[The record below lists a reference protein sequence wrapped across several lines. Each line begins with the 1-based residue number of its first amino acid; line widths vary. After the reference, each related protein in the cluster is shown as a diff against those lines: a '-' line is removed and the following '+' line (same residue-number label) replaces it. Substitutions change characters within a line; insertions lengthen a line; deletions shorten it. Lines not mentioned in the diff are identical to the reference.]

1 MKKVLLVTYFFPP
14 RPPEFA
20 GRHAAALARYL
31 PESGWEPLV
40 LTAALPVPRGTA
52 LPAVTPYR
60 TVQTPYRDSLRF
72 FKKLLGIRSEDRL
85 MMNVAELKKK
95 LHVKSER
102 SVVDAILRLG
112 GEFLAYPDPQK
123 GWRSPAVGV
132 GSRLL
137 DSEQVDA
144 IVSISPPVT
153 SHLIAAE
160 LNRDHGIPWAAYFLD
175 LWTQNHYYPY
185 SRFRRARERRLE
197 LRALG
202 RADVLA
208 SVSQPLADKLGQLHS
223 GKDVR
228 VIRLGFDP
236 DELVESP
243 PPLSAKFT
251 ITYTGNI
258 YPGKQSPEPLFKA
271 LANLITRGVVNPQ
284 DVEVRFFGPEL
295 GWVDRL
301 VDRYRL
307 DSVVRQYGMVPRRVS
322 LEKQRES
329 QVLLILGWLDPG
341 ELGVYTAKVYEYL
354 AACRPILAVGG
365 STSDVL
371 SALLEDT
378 GTGTLCP
385 TAEETGA
392 WLERAYGEYR
402 AQGQVAYRG
411 DRDRLTDYSYQQM
424 GRGFGELLHDLAPA
438 ARSNT
443 AR

>member
-14 RPPEFA
+14 RPPGFA

-31 PESGWEPLV
+31 PEFGWEPIV
-40 LTAALPVPRGTA
+40 LTAALPADTR
-52 LPAVTPYR
+52 TPCR

-72 FKKLLGIRSEDRL
+72 FKKVLGIGPEDRL
-85 MMNVAELKKK
+85 MMNIAELKKK
-95 LHVKSER
+95 LHVRSER
-102 SVVDAILRLG
+102 SVVDALLGMG
-112 GEFLAYPDPQK
+112 GEILAYPDPQK

-132 GSRLL
+132 GRRLL
-137 DSEQVDA
+137 QDEEVDA

-160 LNRDHGIPWAAYFLD
+160 LKRDHAVPWAAYFLD

-197 LRALG
+197 LRTLSQ
-202 RADVLA
+202 ADALA

-228 VIRLGFDP
+228 AIRLGFDP
-236 DELVESP
+236 DELVESS
-243 PPLSAKFT
+243 PPLSARFT
-251 ITYTGNI
+251 ITHTGSI
-258 YPGKQSPEPLFKA
+258 YPGKHSPEFLFKA
-271 LANLITRGVVNPQ
+271 LADLIARGIVNPD

-307 DSVVRQYGMVPRRVS
+307 KSAVRQYGVVPRHVC

-329 QVLLILGWLDPG
+329 QLLLIFGWLDPRERG
-341 ELGVYTAKVYEYL
+341 LYSAKVYEYL
-354 AACRPILAVGG
+354 TARRPILAVGG
-365 STSDVL
+365 SPSDVL

-378 GTGTLCP
+378 GSGTLCP
-385 TAEETGA
+385 TAEETA
-392 WLERAYGEYR
+392 AFLERAYGEYR
-402 AQGQVAYRG
+402 TQGQAGYRG
-411 DRDRLTDYSYQQM
+411 NRDRLMDYSYQQM

-438 ARSNT
+438 AHLNT
-443 AR
+443 ERQAPRP